1 MVGQAGGAALGVL
14 FALVLPALTRAQVN
28 TQNCNDWNIG
38 GLQGCPSNALFQASN
53 NPQWILDV
61 ASDSS
66 GILTST
72 ATGSAINVAYRGGG
86 RAPAYRN
93 VLQDDGRPL
102 RYFNFHLDYLP
113 SYARLRSY
121 DMLGHLTVGVWF
133 RCAGK
138 TVGKWSSEWAF
149 LDFDRSEFFTAYVTP
164 DGYLG
169 FSYRTRTSAHH
180 FDRGKIF
187 DLKEPTGL
195 PHLRDGKWHYATF
208 VFDCTSESTVYSSY
222 NYAFTACA
230 TSTVRMYRDGVLSLT
245 HTSTLGYGVG
255 AGQSYYFGRQRYG
268 MIGDGS
274 EASGFNGRRNGI
286 YFTGDIAML
295 HFSQVNS
302 ATAAQVLNMYQ
313 ATRPYYQSCPAGFFY
328 EAGAAVA
335 CEAGYYCPGDFE
347 KHECGVGNYCPPEST
362 AATPIPAGYAPR
374 DLDWT
379 LTTNDLIQ
387 PCPAG
392 WYCAGDGTMPAC
404 GGNDV
409 YCVVGSTSPQTV
421 GAGNYSVGNTPTT
434 RTAEVPCEPGYYCAL
449 GARAQCPA
457 GKYGSAVGL
466 LSSGCSGNC
475 TAGYFCPAG
484 STGKKQENCGIG
496 AQPATLY
503 CPEGTTARLD
513 VPADSYSLPE
523 DAPETNRYGAQ
534 ACPAGY
540 VCENGMRSSVFSW
553 AGGTPCENGTDTAT
567 VEENVFGAYVATVR
581 ALYTAGPVQVN
592 FSDAASLFLYNE
604 TTGNITLR
612 NNVSLDFEE
621 SAGMEYRVTL
631 AAETADFVSVCN
643 LIVTVGNRNDAPQ
656 ITSSGS
662 FFILEQSDY
671 NAPVGQE
678 VAVSDPDIGQEVL
691 LEISGGNEAGF
702 FDIEACTG
710 QIRLVGDQPLL
721 YEDHQEFNL
730 TITATDNGGPLVG
743 GPMNASATIRV
754 TVGNIN
760 DPPEFTISSPS
771 VFVNENLPAGAVAR
785 PNAEWTALPFSDP
798 DVHDTH
804 IWFLVNSV
812 DVPVVINRT
821 TGVLTT
827 TRTLDFED
835 EDSYTVTVA
844 VQDSEGAI
852 DRAEVRLFVNDT
864 NDPPTA
870 TYTGA
875 SIAENVAIGTT
886 VGYAPAVADQDGDS
900 VTFAINA
907 QSTSGNVFAVNSS
920 TGVLRVAAILDYETT
935 PSYTVSVDVSDGENT
950 TTVTAS
956 VGIEDANDSPVAQAA
971 TFSIYENASFG
982 FDLGDVQFS
991 DADAGQIHTFA
1002 LHALAGNGDDHTF
1015 FRFASILDSTLSVA
1029 GVLDYETHSSPY
1041 RFQFSVEDN
1050 GAGQLTDKAVVT
1062 VTVLDANDAPTL
1074 DQTSVVFEV
1083 PEKADGEAP
1092 FAGVSMNA
1100 TDVDTGSWGTL
1111 TFSVDH
1117 PWLSIRTAGDKGFLS
1132 LARTLNY
1139 ENETEARFEASVT
1152 VTDGGG
1158 LQASTDITVD
1168 VIDMNDAPYFATVPA
1183 AIYVVE
1189 TAGVGSSIQIINGA
1203 DDDAVGSSGWAR
1215 LNYSISDS
1223 ASPATF
1229 AIHNETGEVTLASE
1243 IRDGNGDLQVSPW
1256 VVITITDGGG
1266 LSVSRNLSSVV
1277 TGDNFAPSLSSA
1289 EFSVSEDTVS
1299 GTVGIMQASDQDAEQ
1314 SLTFAI
1320 AGCAVIE
1327 TSAPCGGAAAF
1338 FSIENV
1344 DDALNRRGRILVT
1357 DAALDYESDS
1367 FSSGV
1372 RGYELQI
1379 SATDNPLV
1387 APLQA
1392 SAVAR
1397 VLITDVPEKPRIYD
1411 RGTSV
1416 LEDTAVGSVLVT
1428 LSATDDDEQ
1437 DTLSFSLVDSSHA
1450 DVVAVNEAT
1459 GVITLSSSLDFET
1472 APLNSIPVQVT
1483 DSAGLSA
1490 NATFEL
1496 AVINVEEA
1504 PAIAAGQVLN
1514 VSEAAVFP
1522 ASVGVIAAAD
1532 PDSGDYEDLVYTI
1545 TSDPSGLFSIVKD
1558 ASFRGVLQLEGG
1570 STSRGRPLTR

>member
-1 MVGQAGGAALGVL
+1 MTGHAD
-14 FALVLPALTRAQVN
+14 T
-28 TQNCNDWNIG
+28 
-38 GLQGCPSNALFQASN
+38 FQ
-53 NPQWILDV
+53 
-61 ASDSS
+61 
-66 GILTST
+66 
-72 ATGSAINVAYRGGG
+72 
-86 RAPAYRN
+86 
-93 VLQDDGRPL
+93 
-102 RYFNFHLDYLP
+102 
-113 SYARLRSY
+113 
-121 DMLGHLTVGVWF
+121 
-133 RCAGK
+133 
-138 TVGKWSSEWAF
+138 
-149 LDFDRSEFFTAYVTP
+149 
-164 DGYLG
+164 
-169 FSYRTRTSAHH
+169 
-180 FDRGKIF
+180 
-187 DLKEPTGL
+187 
-195 PHLRDGKWHYATF
+195 
-208 VFDCTSESTVYSSY
+208 
-222 NYAFTACA
+222 
-230 TSTVRMYRDGVLSLT
+230 
-245 HTSTLGYGVG
+245 
-255 AGQSYYFGRQRYG
+255 
-268 MIGDGS
+268 
-274 EASGFNGRRNGI
+274 
-286 YFTGDIAML
+286 
-295 HFSQVNS
+295 
-302 ATAAQVLNMYQ
+302 
-313 ATRPYYQSCPAGFFY
+313 
-328 EAGAAVA
+328 
-335 CEAGYYCPGDFE
+335 
-347 KHECGVGNYCPPEST
+347 
-362 AATPIPAGYAPR
+362 
-374 DLDWT
+374 
-379 LTTNDLIQ
+379 
-387 PCPAG
+387 
-392 WYCAGDGTMPAC
+392 
-404 GGNDV
+404 
-409 YCVVGSTSPQTV
+409 
-421 GAGNYSVGNTPTT
+421 
-434 RTAEVPCEPGYYCAL
+434 
-449 GARAQCPA
+449 
-457 GKYGSAVGL
+457 
-466 LSSGCSGNC
+466 
-475 TAGYFCPAG
+475 
-484 STGKKQENCGIG
+484 
-496 AQPATLY
+496 
-503 CPEGTTARLD
+503 
-513 VPADSYSLPE
+513 
-523 DAPETNRYGAQ
+523 
-534 ACPAGY
+534 
-540 VCENGMRSSVFSW
+540 
-553 AGGTPCENGTDTAT
+553 
-567 VEENVFGAYVATVR
+567 
-581 ALYTAGPVQVN
+581 
-592 FSDAASLFLYNE
+592 YNE

-612 NNVSLDFEE
+612 GVALDFEARHAPSAYSVQLTAE
-621 SAGMEYRVTL
+621 SGNF
-631 AAETADFVSVCN
+631 TAVCN
-643 LIVTVGNRNDAPQ
+643 MRITVRDRNDAPS
-656 ITSSGS
+656 ISNGGNS
-662 FFILEQSDY
+662 FVIEEKSAY
-671 NAPVGQE
+671 NAPVGQ
-678 VAVSDPDIGQEVL
+678 AVSVTDQDVGQEVL
-691 LEISGGNEAGF
+691 LGITGGNEAGF

-710 QIRLVGDQPLL
+710 QIRLVGEQTLL
-721 YEDHQEFNL
+721 YDDHQEFNL
-730 TITATDNGGPLVG
+730 TITATDNGGQNLG
-743 GPMNASATIRV
+743 GPKNSSMTIRV
-754 TVGNIN
+754 TVQNVN
-760 DPPEFTISSPS
+760 DPPAFAAVSS
-771 VFVNENLPAGAVAR
+771 VLFVEENLPAGTVLR
-785 PNAEWTALPFSDP
+785 PNADWTSVPFSDP
-798 DVHDTH
+798 DPQDSHT
-804 IWFLVNSV
+804 WFLASSV
-812 DVPVVINRT
+812 DIPFIINTT
-821 TGVLTT
+821 TGVIKT
-827 TRTLDFED
+827 TRVLDHED
-835 EDSYTVTVA
+835 ADEYVVTVA
-844 VQDSEGAI
+844 VSDSEGATATSEI
-852 DRAEVRLFVNDT
+852 VVAVNDT
-864 NDPPTA
+864 NDAPTA
-870 TYTGA
+870 SYAVA
-875 SIAENVAIGTT
+875 SIAEDAAVGTA
-886 VGYAPAVADQDGDS
+886 VGFVPTVADQDGDNVS
-900 VTFAINA
+900 FAINA
-907 QSTSGNVFAVNSS
+907 QSPSGAAFSVDPS
-920 TGVLRVAAILDYETT
+920 TGLLRVSAALDFETT
-935 PSYTVSVDVSDGENT
+935 AAYTVSVDVSDGTNAT
-950 TTVTAS
+950 S
-956 VGIEDANDSPVAQAA
+956 VDARVDITDANDAPVAQAA
-971 TFSIYENASFG
+971 AFSVYENASYG
-982 FDLGDVQFS
+982 TLIGDVQFT
-991 DADAGQIHTFA
+991 DADSAQLHVFGIHA
-1002 LHALAGNGDDHTF
+1002 IAGNGDDHTF

-1029 GVLDYETHSSPY
+1029 GALDYETHSSPY

-1397 VLITDVPEKPRIYD
+1397 VLITDVPEKPTIED
-1411 RGTSV
+1411 SSDVFEESTPIGTIV
-1416 LEDTAVGSVLVT
+1416 ANLTALDEDSQEV
-1428 LSATDDDEQ
+1428 
-1437 DTLSFSLVDSSHA
+1437 LSFGLLNESYASLV
-1450 DVVAVNEAT
+1450 AVDAVT
-1459 GVITLSSSLDFET
+1459 GVMTLSSSLDFET
-1472 APLNSIPVQVT
+1472 NPVHRIPVLVT

-1570 STSRGRPLTR
+1570 STSRGGLLLGEHFRRRPGRPFLQWHAHCGGARCKRHHNRQRPPERRIAEHTGGHLGDVDRFKLWANRCSGALGHRHHGILRRQ